1 MHQNCSL
8 EKQVWCFASCFSQ
21 QKFTEINAQEHL
33 GRALFLNRQV
43 ASLPSPAQMASAF
56 TVSTLI
62 SAVTPVM
69 EFTNSFM
76 TIAAGEDVSTNGAE
90 LIFPPSGMGRWVTV
104 V

>member
-1 MHQNCSL
+1 
-8 EKQVWCFASCFSQ
+8 
-21 QKFTEINAQEHL
+21 
-33 GRALFLNRQV
+33 
-43 ASLPSPAQMASAF
+43 MASAF

-69 EFTNSFM
+69 AFTNSFM